1 MKKITQKL
9 LFLFVL
15 FLTSI
20 SYSQKVAII
29 GMNHA
34 TTDGFTF
41 VVTQDLTNG
50 EVIYFTEN
58 EYNDASNAFVDAT
71 ESVVIF
77 TATSAILKGNVVFVN
92 ETSTNTFTVSCTS
105 GVCGTAVISGV
116 GPFALATDGETLYAY
131 TDSDTN
137 PTNGITTIYSAIYT
151 GSGETVPVV
160 NGGTIP
166 VAQDPT
172 FDYPTAIVVDGFPVA
187 QPNRVEFTPTAP
199 ARTNVTKVGLENPS
213 NYVHAQ
219 TNAALST
226 IFFTN
231 FNLLGANPTLTLT
244 ASPASVNEN
253 SGTGMVYTFL
263 LSANATSNLTI
274 NFTVGGSATF
284 TSDYT
289 QSGAATFN
297 ATSGTVTILN
307 GANTATVTL
316 TPVGDATLEPNEA
329 ITLTVSA
336 GTGYDASSPSTATTT
351 ITNDDNLTI
360 TPVVAITGI
369 NHSATQDGFSFVAL
383 QNLTAGTLIYFTENP
398 FDRSTLTFSG
408 AEGVMQWT
416 VPAGGL
422 ARGQV
427 VVATETSANTFTTT
441 CSSGSCGN
449 VTLVSGTFA
458 LASTGEEL
466 YAYLDADT
474 NPTNGVTS
482 VQAVLYTG
490 TSTTSGGVIP
500 TTQDPGTV
508 YPGAVVVDGFP
519 AVSPLRTE
527 YNPTLRGVTVDRANF
542 QNPSNWLNS
551 QSNNVLSTVLFG
563 NIIIS
568 TGAANPFAS
577 VTVSPSSVVENSG
590 TPMVYT
596 FSLSSPATSNIT
608 VNFSVGG
615 TATFTSDYTA
625 SGASSFTTTIGSV
638 VIPNGS
644 SSATVSVTPV
654 GDTTLEVQET
664 VVLTI
669 TSGTNYDGGSPNSAS
684 GSIANDDTSASSPL
698 VALVGISHATTDG
711 FSFVAV
717 NDIPA
722 GSVVYFTD
730 KSFNNNTLLFGA
742 NEAVLRWTSPGSI
755 ITKGNVVVITESA
768 PDTFTVTCSNGTC
781 GTISLISGN
790 LAFATLGESLYCYQD
805 TDTNPTNGVT
815 DIYAV
820 LYTGNSTTSGGNIPS
835 LEDPSTIFLN
845 ALVVD
850 GFPAT
855 APARTEYD
863 LTKRGVLVTSVN
875 FEDIS
880 NWVNGQSPPALST
893 VPFANINLVDT
904 TPPTPVCVNV
914 LSVTPNIVTGT
925 ITITASQIDNGSFD
939 NVGIVSYAIDIN
951 TFTCANVGTPVLV
964 SLTVTDAAG
973 NSNFCIA
980 TVNVLPNVTS
990 TFTQVAP
997 ICSGGSFTLPTTSN
1011 NGFAGTW
1018 SPAIDNT
1025 ATTTYT
1031 FTPNTGQCGGP
1042 TTMTVVVNPNVTP
1055 TFTAVADICSGA
1067 ALTTLPTTSNNSV
1080 GGTWAPAL
1088 DNTVTTTYTFTP
1100 TAGQCATTATLT
1112 IVVKPNPTVN
1122 SVANQT
1128 LCNGATT
1135 TAITFSGT
1143 PLPTTQVYT
1152 VSSFTD
1158 KIYTI
1163 PTTTYQ
1169 ATTEVA
1175 ATLTGFTVLGINSI
1189 SFDPSTSQYYVIA
1202 RVGTGATPRRLG
1214 TLNPVTG
1221 VITDIGSLGDRF
1233 SGLTFS
1239 PAGNLWGVTGN
1250 GATCSECLY
1259 TINKTTATPTFIKTL
1274 GIGADGEVILFNPAD
1289 GFLYHWSGNG
1299 TVEFEKLD
1307 TILYNGTPIGTYTS
1321 GVGSGEVFG
1330 ASIDPLTGDIIVN
1343 DIGSNVERWTSTGP
1357 VSLLGVTK
1365 NIAGADTDVRG
1376 FVTAPSF
1383 NPVVYNWTNS
1393 DASIGLAASGTGTI
1407 PSFTAT
1413 NATASVVTA
1422 TIIVTPSL
1430 NGCSGTPIQYTIT
1443 VNPTITPTFT
1453 AVAAI
1458 CSGGS
1463 LLALPTTSN
1472 NSIAG
1477 TWAPAL
1483 DNTATTTYTFTPTAG
1498 QCATTATLT
1507 ITVNPTVTPTFT
1519 AVAPICSGATLA
1531 ALPTTS
1537 NNGVVGTWA
1546 PALVPTAT
1554 TTYTFTPTA
1563 GLCATTT
1570 TMTIVVNPNPIVTF
1584 TANPFP
1590 VCAGTSTVL
1599 SANTSNF
1606 TPTVNFTNLS
1616 AVNQSL
1622 SILPASFGVPVTSP
1636 LSGTLALAPSDG
1648 CAAFAAG
1655 LFTGKIALI
1664 QRGTCSFI
1672 IKAQN
1677 AINAGAIGVV
1687 FYNNVAGNLNVGGT
1701 SGTATIPIYGTTLA
1715 NGQALIAAMTAGE
1728 VAVTL
1733 LPSPTLSY
1741 VWSNGSLLQ
1750 TTNTGVLNVD
1760 TDFSV
1765 TVTNTV
1771 TGCSTLQLVTVPVTP
1786 NTIPTFTQVAAIC
1799 SGGTLAPLPTTSDNS
1814 LAGTWAPA
1822 LDNTATTTYTFTPT
1836 PVAGQ
1841 CLGTATMTITVN
1853 QPSAPLFTQVA
1864 AVCNGAVLAALPTTS
1879 NNGFTGTWAPALVN
1893 TATTT
1898 YTFTPDA
1905 GQCVNS
1911 TVVTMTIVVNPNPII
1926 TFGANPFPVCAG
1938 TSTVLTAITNNI
1950 TPTVNFTDLSATN
1963 QSLSMIAG
1971 AFGVPVTSPLAGT
1984 LALAPSNGCAAFTP
1998 GLFTGKIALI
2008 QRGTCSFAI
2017 KAQNAQDAGAIAVL
2031 IYNNAAGNLN
2041 IGGAAPGVTIPV
2053 YGITQANGLALI
2065 AAMTANEVPVT
2076 LSPAPLL
2083 TYVWSNGS
2091 LLQTTT
2097 TGVLN
2102 VDTDFSVT
2110 VTNTV
2115 TGCSTL
2121 QLVTVPVT
2129 PNTIPTFTQVAAICS
2144 GGTLAPLPT
2153 TSDNSLAG
2161 TWAPALD
2168 NTATTTYTF
2177 TPTPVAGQCLGTA
2190 TMTITVNPLTTNGS
2204 VTTTAC
2210 SSYTWPENGVT
2221 YTTSQTGIT
2230 VVTGCNTA
2238 TLNLTI
2244 TGNTIDYANLQFP
2257 STQALCEGQ
2266 SFTAYGRVYEAGITD
2281 ASQTLQGAGIDV
2293 EFGYNTTNTD
2303 PATWTIWAA
2312 ASYNPASICYPCND
2326 DEYEYTTGA
2335 SLAAGTYYFTFRY
2348 KRSECDT
2355 WQYGGYPNGF
2365 WNGTTQNSGVLT
2377 VTSAPTPTGSA
2388 TQTISVTD
2396 ANDATIASLV
2406 VSPAAVIWY
2415 GSLADALAATNAL
2428 PSTTVLVSGSTYY
2441 AVNVVGSCSSTPF
2454 AVTVTVTLG
2463 NGEFDNFN
2471 FSFYPNPTS
2480 SILNISASEIITEIS
2495 VTNLLGQQIMTKKVN
2510 ATDVQIDLSPL
2521 AEATYF
2527 VKVVSNEKE
2536 RTVKV
2541 IKKN

>member
-1 MKKITQKL
+1 MKKITLKL
-9 LFLFVL
+9 LFLFL
-15 FLTSI
+15 FFMTSV

-29 GMNHA
+29 GINHA

-41 VVTQDLTNG
+41 VVTQDLSNG

-77 TATSAILKGNVVFVN
+77 TATSVIPKGNVVFVN
-92 ETSTNTFTVSCTS
+92 ELATPNTFSVSCTT
-105 GVCGTAVISGV
+105 GGCGTALISGA

-131 TDSDTN
+131 TDSDAN
-137 PTNGITTIYSAIYT
+137 PTNGITTIYSVMYT
-151 GSGETVPVV
+151 GSGETVPPV
-160 NGGTIP
+160 NGGFIP
-166 VAQDPT
+166 AAQDPS
-172 FDYPTAIVVDGFPVA
+172 FDFPTAIVVDGFPAA
-187 QPNRVEFTPTAP
+187 QPNRVEFTPTTP

-219 TNAALST
+219 ANAALST
-226 IFFTN
+226 LFFTN

-274 NFTVGGSATF
+274 NFTVGGTATF
-284 TSDYT
+284 SSDYT

-297 ATSGTVTILN
+297 ATSGTVTIAN
-307 GANTATVTL
+307 GTNTASVTL
-316 TPVGDATLEPNEA
+316 TPIGDTTLEANETITVTA
-329 ITLTVSA
+329 IA
-336 GTGYDASSPSTATTT
+336 GTGYDAGSPSAATTT
-351 ITNDDNLTI
+351 INNDDTLTI

-383 QNLTAGTLIYFTENP
+383 QNLTAGTVIYFTENA
-398 FDRSTLTFSG
+398 FDKSTLTFSG

-427 VVATETSANTFTTT
+427 VVATETSANVFTTT
-441 CSSGSCGN
+441 CSSGGCGN
-449 VTLVSGTFA
+449 VTLVSGTFT
-458 LASTGEEL
+458 LATTGEEL
-466 YAYLDADT
+466 YAYLDADSD
-474 NPTNGVTS
+474 PTNGVTS

-500 TTQDPGTV
+500 SIQDPGTV

-527 YNPTLRGVTVDRANF
+527 YDSALRGVTVDRANF
-542 QNPSNWLNS
+542 QNPSNWLNA
-551 QSNNVLSTVLFG
+551 QSNSTLSTVPFA

-577 VTVSPSSVVENSG
+577 VTVSPATVVENSG

-596 FSLSSPATSNIT
+596 FALSSPATSNIT
-608 VNFSVGG
+608 VNFSVSGS
-615 TATFTSDYTA
+615 ATFTSDYTA
-625 SGASSFTTTIGSV
+625 SGASSFTATTGSV
-638 VIPNGS
+638 VIPNGA
-644 SSATVSVTPV
+644 SSATVSITPV

-669 TSGTNYDGGSPNSAS
+669 TSGTNYDGGSPNAAT
-684 GSIANDDTSASSPL
+684 GSITNDDTSASNPM
-698 VALVGISHATTDG
+698 VALVGISQATTDG

-722 GSVVYFTD
+722 ASVVYFTD
-730 KSFNNNTLLFGA
+730 KSFNNLTLLFGA
-742 NEAVLRWTSPGSI
+742 GEAVLRWTSPGSI
-755 ITKGNVVVITESA
+755 ITKGNVIVITESA

-781 GTISLISGN
+781 GSITLISGN
-790 LAFATLGESLYCYQD
+790 LALATLGESLYCYKDND
-805 TDTNPTNGVT
+805 TDPTNGVT

-835 LEDPSTIFLN
+835 LEDPSTIYLN

-863 LTKRGVLVTSVN
+863 STKRGVLVTSVN

-880 NWVNGQSPPALST
+880 NWVNGQSSPALST
-893 VPFANINLVDT
+893 VPFANLNLVDT
-904 TPPTPVCVNV
+904 TPPTAVCQNI
-914 LSVTPNIVTGT
+914 SVTPNVGT
-925 ITITASQIDNGSFD
+925 DSVTITASQIDNGSTD
-939 NVGIVSYAIDIN
+939 NVGIVSYSIDVT
-951 TFTCANVGTPVLV
+951 TFTCANVGTPVSV
-964 SLTVTDAAG
+964 TLTVTDAAG
-973 NSNFCIA
+973 NSATCPA
-980 TVNVLPNVTS
+980 TVIVLPNTTS

-997 ICSGGSFTLPTTSN
+997 ICAGGSFTLPTTSI
-1011 NGFAGTW
+1011 NGFTGAW

-1025 ATTTYT
+1025 TTTTYT
-1031 FTPNTGQCGGP
+1031 FTPDAGQCGSS
-1042 TTMTVVVNPNVTP
+1042 TTMTVVVNPNGTP

-1067 ALTTLPTTSNNSV
+1067 ALTALPTTSNN
-1080 GGTWAPAL
+1080 GYTGTWAPAL
-1088 DNTVTTTYTFTP
+1088 DNTTTTTYTFTP
-1100 TAGQCATTATLT
+1100 NAGQCATTATLT

-1122 SVANQT
+1122 AVGNQT

-1135 TAITFSGT
+1135 TATTFNGT
-1143 PLPTTQVYT
+1143 PLPIPQVYT
-1152 VSSFTD
+1152 VSPFTN

-1163 PTTTYQ
+1163 PTNTYQ
-1169 ATTEVA
+1169 ATTEVT

-1189 SFDPSTSQYYVIA
+1189 SYDPSTSQYYVVVK
-1202 RVGTGATPRRLG
+1202 VGTGATPRRLG
-1214 TLNPVTG
+1214 TLNPITG

-1239 PAGNLWGVTGN
+1239 TTGNLWGVTGN

-1259 TINKTTATPTFIKTL
+1259 TINKATATPTFIRTL
-1274 GIGADGEVILFNPAD
+1274 GLGADGEVILFNPAD
-1289 GFLYHWSGNG
+1289 GFLYHWSGNS

-1307 TILYNGTPIGTYTS
+1307 TTLYNGTPIGTYTS

-1330 ASIDPLTGDIIVN
+1330 ASIDPLTGDFIVN
-1343 DIGSNVERWTSTGP
+1343 DISSNVERWTLTGP
-1357 VSLLGVTK
+1357 VSSLGVTK
-1365 NIAGADTDVRG
+1365 DIAGIDTDVRG
-1376 FVTAPSF
+1376 FVVAPGLNASI
-1383 NPVVYNWTNS
+1383 YNWTNNNP
-1393 DASIGLAASGTGTI
+1393 SIGLAASGTGNI

-1413 NATASVVTA
+1413 NTSASAVTA
-1422 TIIVTPSL
+1422 TITVTPSL
-1430 NGCSGTPIQYTIT
+1430 NGCTGTPVQYTIT

-1453 AVAAI
+1453 AVASI
-1458 CSGGS
+1458 CTGGS
-1463 LLALPTTSN
+1463 LSALPTTSN
-1472 NSIAG
+1472 NGITG

-1483 DNTATTTYTFTPTAG
+1483 DNTTTTTYTFTPDAG

-1507 ITVNPTVTPTFT
+1507 ITVNPILTPTFT

-1537 NNGVVGTWA
+1537 NNGVSGTWA
-1546 PALVPTAT
+1546 PALVNTAT
-1554 TTYTFTPTA
+1554 TTYTFTPGA
-1563 GLCATTT
+1563 GQCATTT

-1599 SANTSNF
+1599 SANTSNI
-1606 TPTVNFTNLS
+1606 TPTVNFTDLS

-1622 SILPASFGVPVTSP
+1622 SIIPAAFGIPVTSP

-1648 CAAFAAG
+1648 CAAFAPG

-1677 AINAGAIGVV
+1677 AINAGAIGVI

-1701 SGTATIPIYGTTLA
+1701 SGTATIPIYGTTQA
-1715 NGQALIAAMTAGE
+1715 NGLALIAAMTANE

-1733 LPSPTLSY
+1733 APSPTLTY
-1741 VWSNGSLLQ
+1741 VWSNGSLTQ
-1750 TTNTGVLNVD
+1750 TTNTGVLNVN

-1765 TVTNTV
+1765 TVTNPA
-1771 TGCSTLQLVTVPVTP
+1771 TGCSTLQIVTVPVTA

-1799 SGGTLAPLPTTSDNS
+1799 TGGTLAPLPTTSNNGI
-1814 LAGTWAPA
+1814 AGTWAPA

-1836 PVAGQ
+1836 PVTGQ

-1853 QPSAPLFTQVA
+1853 QPSAPPFTQVA
-1864 AVCNGAVLAALPTTS
+1864 PICNGAVLAALPTTA
-1879 NNGFTGTWAPALVN
+1879 NNGVTGTWAPAIDN
-1893 TATTT
+1893 TVTTT

-1905 GQCVNS
+1905 GQCA
-1911 TVVTMTIVVNPNPII
+1911 TTTTMTIVVNPNPIV
-1926 TFGANPFPVCAG
+1926 TFTANPFPVCAG
-1938 TSTVLTAITNNI
+1938 TSTVLSANTSNI
-1950 TPTVNFTDLSATN
+1950 TPTVNFTNLSAVN
-1963 QSLSMIAG
+1963 QSLNMIPG
-1971 AFGVPVTSPLAGT
+1971 AFGTPVSSPLAAQLVNTGT
-1984 LALAPSNGCAAFTP
+1984 IGCTAFTP
-1998 GLFTGKIALI
+1998 GSLTGKIALI

-2017 KAQNAQDAGAIAVL
+2017 KAQNAQAAGAIGVL

-2041 IGGAAPGVTIPV
+2041 IGGAAPTVTIPV
-2053 YGITQANGLALI
+2053 YGITQADGLALI

-2076 LSPAPLL
+2076 LTPAPPL

-2091 LLQTTT
+2091 VTQTTN

-2110 VTNTV
+2110 VTNTA

-2121 QLVTVPVT
+2121 QTITVPVT
-2129 PNTIPTFTQVAAICS
+2129 ANTIPTFTQVAAICS
-2144 GGTLAPLPT
+2144 GDTLAPLPT
-2153 TSDNSLAG
+2153 TSDNGVVG

-2168 NTATTTYTF
+2168 NTTTTTYTF
-2177 TPTPVAGQCLGTA
+2177 TPTPVTGQCLGTA

-2204 VTTTAC
+2204 VTTTVC
-2210 SSYTWPENGVT
+2210 SSYTWPANGVT

-2244 TGNTIDYANLQFP
+2244 TGNPIDYANLQFP
-2257 STQALCEGQ
+2257 STQVICEGQ
-2266 SFTAYGRVYEAGITD
+2266 SFTAYGRVYEPGITD

-2293 EFGYNTTNTD
+2293 EYGYNTANTD
-2303 PATWTIWAA
+2303 PATWTNWST
-2312 ASYNPASICYPCND
+2312 ASYNAASICYPCND
-2326 DEYEYTTGA
+2326 DEYEFTTGS

-2348 KRSECDT
+2348 KRSECTT

-2377 VTSAPTPTGSA
+2377 VNSAPTPTGNSV
-2388 TQTISVTD
+2388 QTINVVN
-2396 ANDATIASLV
+2396 ANDATIASIV
-2406 VSPAAVIWY
+2406 VSPTGVIWY
-2415 GSLADALAATNAL
+2415 ASLLDAQNATNPL
-2428 PSTTVLVSGSTYY
+2428 LSTTALTDGATYY
-2441 AVNVVGSCSSTPF
+2441 AVNQAGSCTSTPF
-2454 AVTVTVTLG
+2454 AVTVTVTLNTDG
-2463 NGEFDNFN
+2463 FDNLN

-2480 SILNISASEIITEIS
+2480 SLLNITYSKEIS
-2495 VTNLLGQQIMTKKVN
+2495 EVSVSNLLGQLLLTKKTN
-2510 ATDVQIDLSPL
+2510 ATEVQIDLSRL

-2527 VKVVSNEKE
+2527 VKVVADGKE
-2536 RTVKV
+2536 KV
-2541 IKKN
+2541 IKVIKRN